1 MKSIESKKFFPEI
14 ISTSDQALKLKAD
27 PIPSTHIKNE
37 IISADRF
44 LDKIPSS
51 ERYATPGSSKEIEEL
66 RAATDNRMK
75 NNGPIN

>member
-1 MKSIESKKFFPEI
+1 M
-14 ISTSDQALKLKAD
+14 LKLKAD
-27 PIPSTHIKNE
+27 PIPSTHIKKE

-66 RAATDNRMK
+66 KDE
-75 NNGPIN
+75 GINVINVPWVPDDH